1 MTKISMDMAHRIA
14 VALVDRTHGPE
25 QAGARAAYQAAVAAA
40 YAAVMTPEVAR
51 AIVAIPTAFLY
62 PYGSARVTPDD
73 GSANVH
79 CVHPG
84 EGAQGWHGVRLIPA
98 HLYSAVTAARARQI
112 SAAEAR
118 GKAVDQVAA
127 TVRAYG
133 TVKRLFAGWPE
144 VEPVVRP
151 LLDGGAGP
159 KPLPLVPIAQLNKL
173 CGLPVEG
180 GST

>member
-1 MTKISMDMAHRIA
+1 MTKISVDMAHRIA

-25 QAGARAAYQAAVAAA
+25 QAEARAAYRAAVAAA
-40 YAAVMTPEVAR
+40 YAAVMTPETTRAVA
-51 AIVAIPTAFLY
+51 AVPKALLY
-62 PYGSARVTPDD
+62 PHMTARVTPGD
-73 GSANVH
+73 GNVH
-79 CVHPG
+79 CVYPG

-180 GST
+180 GSA